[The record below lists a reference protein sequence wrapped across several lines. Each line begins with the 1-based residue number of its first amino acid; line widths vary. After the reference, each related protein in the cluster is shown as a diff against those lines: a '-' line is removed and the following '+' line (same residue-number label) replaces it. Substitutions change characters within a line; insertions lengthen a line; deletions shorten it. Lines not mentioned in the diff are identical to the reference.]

1 MRGYQYHPA
10 TMNAPAATAVRLTRS
25 ENLLLGVRWRDAP
38 RLVPGVL
45 LAAAVMI
52 AANWLGGILGAWV
65 LRMQGIPPEGRA
77 SPVSGIMVAIL
88 LGMLIAN
95 TIGVGSVFAPGLQFG
110 IKKVLRLGI
119 ILVGIKLS
127 FLDVMKLGAWGVPVV
142 LVLIAV
148 AIVLTRALGRRLG
161 VSDKL
166 ATLAAASTAICG
178 VTATVAVAPTID
190 ADDREVA
197 YTIANVTLFGI
208 AAMFLYPYLAHA
220 LFAATPGSAGMF
232 LGTSIHETAQVMGA
246 ALSYKEVFHDE
257 AAMKVAT
264 VTKLTRNLCLVLVV
278 PVLAWLHAR
287 SQGAGKAKRVDFKQ
301 LFPVFVLGF
310 VAMAVLRSIGDA
322 GVRSGSAFG
331 VWDAAAWARVTKL
344 IGESLA
350 PWALGT
356 AMASVGLTTRLSVFR
371 GLGLRPLYLGAIA
384 ATLVGVVSL
393 GLAALVGP
401 HL

>member
-1 MRGYQYHPA
+1 MGCERII
-10 TMNAPAATAVRLTRS
+10 APSMTAHFHVPPLSRS
-25 ENLLLGVRWRDAP
+25 ETWLLGVRWREAP
-38 RLVPGVL
+38 RLIPGVA
-45 LAAAVMI
+45 LAAAVMV
-52 AANWLGGILGAWV
+52 ASSFLAGLLGAWV
-65 LRMQGIPPEGRA
+65 LRLQGIPPQGRP
-77 SPVSGIMVAIL
+77 SPVSAIMVAIV

-95 TIGVGSVFAPGLQFG
+95 TAGVAGVFAPGLQFG
-110 IKKVLRLGI
+110 IRKLLRLGI

-127 FLDVMKLGAWGVPVV
+127 FLDVVKLGAWGVPVV
-142 LVLIAV
+142 LTLIAA
-148 AIVLTRALGRRLG
+148 AIFLTRALGRRLG
-161 VSDKL
+161 VSDRL

-220 LFAATPGSAGMF
+220 LFAGTPGAAGMF

-278 PVLAWLHAR
+278 PALAYLHAR
-287 SQGAGKAKRVDFKQ
+287 GQGAGSRSRRVDVGK
-301 LFPVFVLGF
+301 LVPVFVLGF
-310 VAMAVLRSIGDA
+310 VAMAVFRSVGDA
-322 GVRSGSAFG
+322 GARSGLAFG
-331 VWDAAAWARVTKL
+331 LWDPAAWARVTRL
-344 IGESLA
+344 VGESWA

-356 AMASVGLTTRLSVFR
+356 AMAAVGLTTRLSVFR
-371 GLGLRPLYLGAIA
+371 GLGLKPLYLGALA